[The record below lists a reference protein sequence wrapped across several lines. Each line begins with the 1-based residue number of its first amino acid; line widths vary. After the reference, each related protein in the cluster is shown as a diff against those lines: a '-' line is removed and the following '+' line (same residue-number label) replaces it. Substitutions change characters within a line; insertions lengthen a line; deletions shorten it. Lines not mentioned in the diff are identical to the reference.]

1 MSVTPTS
8 APEED
13 TVFVRSSSGLVRELG
28 LRDALIVNLGYTGG
42 FFSVSLAFMIAQA
55 LWAYPR
61 ADFGLAQLITML
73 LLCPAIAVSY
83 ALLSAAMP
91 RAGGDY
97 VFISRL
103 IHPFLG
109 FLASWGNVVLL
120 SFLIAFGAYWG
131 GAQSLSALLSTLG
144 YRWDSGG
151 LIDAAT
157 WMAGKGGSFVVGTAL
172 ILVFGMVALAGVRAM
187 ARVSLVI
194 FGVGVLGSV
203 IGLIVLA
210 VVSHDTFVS
219 NFNSFMTSFT
229 QDPHYYDTVISRANK
244 AGVDL
249 SGFSLGDTIK
259 ILPIVAFS
267 SIFVMGSAYVGAEV
281 RRAGRVQTFAM
292 PLALIA
298 LGLLN
303 IMTYYLVRKLTGHD
317 FLVAVNSDWYNGE
330 LTELPILPFFNLF
343 TTVATGSGVLAV
355 LIGLGYM
362 AMSLLFMAINITLCS
377 RIVFAWSMDRVAPA
391 QSARVYE
398 RFHSPPYAIG
408 FIVLLSIGFLAMFVF
423 TTWLA
428 VLGAIAG
435 LLPAVILGCLAA
447 AILPWRQPQLFEETP
462 IVNARL
468 GGIPVITIAGTV
480 GAVYATVILITYL
493 ANDLYLVNAG
503 KGLRV
508 LAVVFAV
515 GVLVYAVAWVV
526 RRRQGLDLRNVYSE
540 VPPS

>member
-13 TVFVRSSSGLVRELG
+13 AVFVRSSSGLVRELG
-28 LRDALIVNLGYTGG
+28 LRDAFIVNLGYTGG
-42 FFSVSLAFMIAQA
+42 FFSVSLAFMVSQA
-55 LWAYPR
+55 LWAYPG
-61 ADFGLAQLITML
+61 ADLGLAQLITML
-73 LLCPAIAVSY
+73 VLCPAIALSY

-109 FLASWGNVVLL
+109 FLASWGTVVLL

-131 GAQSLSALLSTLG
+131 GAQSLSALLGTLG
-144 YRWDSGG
+144 YRWTSSG
-151 LIDAAT
+151 LIDAST
-157 WMAGKGGSFVVGTAL
+157 WIAGKTGSFIVGTAL
-172 ILVFGMVALAGVRAM
+172 ILIFGMVALAGVRVM
-187 ARVSLVI
+187 ARVNLIVFAI
-194 FGVGVLGSV
+194 GLLGSA

-210 VVSHDTFVS
+210 VVPHDTFVS
-219 NFNSFMTSFT
+219 NFNGFMTNFT
-229 QDPHYYDTVISRANK
+229 DDPTYYDTVLKRADK
-244 AGVDL
+244 AGVDTA
-249 SGFSLGDTIK
+249 FSLGATIK

-281 RRAGRVQTFAM
+281 RRAGRVQTFSM
-292 PLALIA
+292 PLAL
-298 LGLLN
+298 GLLGVMN
-303 IMTYYLVRKLTGHD
+303 ILTYYLVRKLTGYD
-317 FLVAVNSDWYNGE
+317 FLVAVNSNWYNGQ

-343 TTVATGSGVLAV
+343 TTVATGSSVLAV
-355 LIGLGYM
+355 AIGLGYM

-398 RFHSPPYAIG
+398 RFHSPPYAVA
-408 FIVLLSIGFLAMFVF
+408 FIILLSVGFLAMFVF

-435 LLPAVILGCLAA
+435 LLPAVILACVAA
-447 AILPWRQPQLFEETP
+447 AILPWRRPQLFNDTP
-462 IVNARL
+462 IVNARFA
-468 GGIPVITIAGTV
+468 GIPVITIVGTL
-480 GAVYATVILITYL
+480 GAVYTTVILITYFV
-493 ANDLYLVNAG
+493 NDLYLVNAG
-503 KGLRV
+503 KGIRV
-508 LAVVFAV
+508 LIVVFAV
-515 GVLVYAVAWVV
+515 GILVYAVASVV
-526 RRRQGLDLRNVYSE
+526 RRRQGLDLRKVYSE